1 MARSRNIKPAF
12 FDNDELAD
20 NDPLGRLLF
29 IGLWTLAD
37 YQGNLEWRSKRIQ
50 KQILAYDKCDI
61 NKLAINLDKSGF
73 IRFYSDGENL
83 FVNIL
88 NFTKHQNPHKNER
101 QKGSDILGYSDE
113 ARQLVDL
120 KGLTINRDLSGLERG
135 SSTSNPADSLI
146 LIPDSPILNPSY
158 EDDHLLDEGFEIF
171 YSAGLVKKSKS
182 QAFKKFKS
190 LAKQMKADPIES
202 GQLLSTDVQT
212 RIAKQQ
218 FGIDKLHPST
228 YLNNQRWTDEHE
240 ETNNGRIAPTGKQS
254 AAERINARNAEKYGQ
269 PSGGLGMGESCGD
282 LRGAMGEGERGNSI
296 TYVEPSSEQVGSI
309 DCEEWGETDS

>member
-1 MARSRNIKPAF
+1 MARARNIKPAF

-61 NKLAINLDKSGF
+61 DKLAINLDKSGF
-73 IRFYSDGENL
+73 IRFYSDGDNL
-83 FVNIL
+83 FVNIA

-101 QKGSDILGYSDE
+101 SKGSEIPSYSE
-113 ARQLVDL
+113 QGRQLVDL
-120 KGLTINRDLSGLERG
+120 QGLTINRDLSGLGRND
-135 SSTSNPADSLI
+135 SDSNRADSLL

-158 EDDHLLDEGFEIF
+158 EDLHLLEQGFEIF
-171 YSAGLVKKSKS
+171 YSAGLVKKSKA
-182 QAFKKFKS
+182 QAYKKFKS
-190 LAKQMKADPIES
+190 LAKQMKADPLEF
-202 GQLLSTDVQT
+202 GQLLARDVQT

-240 ETNNGRIAPTGKQS
+240 ETNNGQFTPTGKQS
-254 AAERINARNAEKYGQ
+254 AAERINARNDAKYGHTG
-269 PSGGLGMGESCGD
+269 SGLGVGESSGD
-282 LRGAMGEGERGNSI
+282 LRGAVGEGERRNPI
-296 TYVEPSSEQVGSI
+296 TYVEPGSEQVGSI
-309 DCEEWGETDS
+309 DCQEWDQTDY